1 MVYWINKFEK
11 LHRYRFLITFLS
23 SVTGDSWNCI
33 VGKNFGSHV
42 VHMTKSYLFCTYGEE
57 ISILL
62 WKSG

>member
-1 MVYWINKFEK
+1 M
-11 LHRYRFLITFLS
+11 L
-23 SVTGDSWNCI
+23 GDQWNCI

-42 VHMTKSYLFCTYGEE
+42 VHMTKCYLFCTYGEE